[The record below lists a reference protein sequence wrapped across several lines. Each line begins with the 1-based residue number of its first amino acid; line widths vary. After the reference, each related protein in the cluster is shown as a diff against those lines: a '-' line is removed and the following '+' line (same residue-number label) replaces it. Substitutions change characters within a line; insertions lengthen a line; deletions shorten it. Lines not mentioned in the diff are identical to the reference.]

1 MLGKLLSRFVPASTQ
16 PSVPEGL
23 RVYAIGDVHGRADLL
38 EQLLRQIDADDA
50 KRGPAQRHVVFLGDL
65 IDRGP
70 ASRQVVEMAMMVAEE
85 WDNVHLL
92 KGNHE
97 EVFLQTLD
105 GDAQTMRL
113 FARIGGRET
122 LTSYGV
128 TDAEFESGSYS
139 ELAELAAERVPHE
152 HKRFLARGKDSLV
165 LGDYLFV
172 HAGVRP
178 EVALAEQ
185 TSKDMRWI
193 RGEFLDFEGELEKVV
208 VHGHSIAM
216 EVQQHPHR
224 IGIDTGAF
232 RTGVLTALALE
243 GEERWFLQAQEGQT
257 A

>member
-1 MLGKLLSRFVPASTQ
+1 MLGKFFKKLVPAPTR
-16 PSVPEGL
+16 PAVPEGA

-38 EQLLRQIDADDA
+38 GKLLRQIEADHA
-50 KRGPAQRHVVFLGDL
+50 ARPAAQQIVIFLGDL

-70 ASRQVVEMAMMVAEE
+70 ASREVVEMARQFAAERK
-85 WDNVHLL
+85 DVHLL

-97 EVFLQTLD
+97 EVFLQTLE

-122 LTSYGV
+122 LASYGI
-128 TDAEFESGSYS
+128 TEAEFENGSYT
-139 ELAELAAERVPHE
+139 ELAELAAERVPPE
-152 HKRFLARGKDSLV
+152 HKRFLDRGKDSMT

-178 EVALAEQ
+178 DKALAEQ

-216 EVQQHPHR
+216 EVQEHPHR

-232 RTGVLTALALE
+232 QTGVLTALALE
-243 GEERWFLQAQEGQT
+243 GEDRWFLQAREGE
-257 A
+257 AA